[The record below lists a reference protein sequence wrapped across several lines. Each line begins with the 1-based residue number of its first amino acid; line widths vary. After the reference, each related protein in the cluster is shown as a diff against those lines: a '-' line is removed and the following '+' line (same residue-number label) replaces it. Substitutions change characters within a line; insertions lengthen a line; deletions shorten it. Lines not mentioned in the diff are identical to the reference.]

1 MGRKGKETTPEE
13 RKIAFNMK
21 CRGSTFR
28 EIAETLQR
36 PLGTVISIVNR
47 FKNIGQFINRARKGR
62 PNKLNASN
70 ERFLVKEIK
79 RNPRVTG
86 PELVTMLR
94 TTTGTEVSSATIK
107 RAIKKHG
114 YRSCIARNKPYIS
127 KKNKQKRL
135 NFAKSH
141 EAKGQE
147 FWNRVIFTDESKFNL
162 HQSDGKIRIFRQ
174 RNTALQERNLK
185 GTVKHGGGSVMVW
198 GCMSANGVGNLVVID
213 GIMTAKKY
221 IDLLKANLN
230 PSLEKMGMEDNYIFT
245 QDNDPKHKAMDT
257 RLYLLYNTKQYL
269 ETPPQSPDINPI
281 ENLWAHLDAKI
292 RERTIN
298 TKRDLIIALKEEWE
312 KISTE
317 ITKRLVDSMPNRLAS
332 ILNNKGGPTK
342 Y

>member
-1 MGRKGKETTPEE
+1 
-13 RKIAFNMK
+13 
-21 CRGSTFR
+21 
-28 EIAETLQR
+28 
-36 PLGTVISIVNR
+36 
-47 FKNIGQFINRARKGR
+47 
-62 PNKLNASN
+62 
-70 ERFLVKEIK
+70 
-79 RNPRVTG
+79 
-86 PELVTMLR
+86 
-94 TTTGTEVSSATIK
+94 
-107 RAIKKHG
+107 
-114 YRSCIARNKPYIS
+114 
-127 KKNKQKRL
+127 
-135 NFAKSH
+135 
-141 EAKGQE
+141 
-147 FWNRVIFTDESKFNL
+147 
-162 HQSDGKIRIFRQ
+162 
-174 RNTALQERNLK
+174 
-185 GTVKHGGGSVMVW
+185 MVW